1 MGIRSY
7 AIDRDSSAGFVRVHM
22 AFTNSSAVG
31 GLMKAYNTDSQPKGE
46 SMNADLNIKASVR
59 QKGHLS
65 EKRSRYL
72 VPVGLP
78 AAMR

>member
-1 MGIRSY
+1 
-7 AIDRDSSAGFVRVHM
+7 
-22 AFTNSSAVG
+22 
-31 GLMKAYNTDSQPKGE
+31 MKAYNTDSQPKGE